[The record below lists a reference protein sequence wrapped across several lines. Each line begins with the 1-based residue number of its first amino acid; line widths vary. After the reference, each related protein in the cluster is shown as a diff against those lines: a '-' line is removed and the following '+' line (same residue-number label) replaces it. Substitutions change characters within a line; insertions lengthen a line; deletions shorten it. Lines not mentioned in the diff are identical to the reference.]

1 MRKHC
6 EVVLVADNLD
16 NGCSRLDNPEKWKID
31 PQASFLSLCS
41 NETVNGF
48 EMDLNK
54 FPWQLFPRD
63 MPVAVDMSS
72 NIGTVEVPWDK
83 LGVVYMG
90 SQKNLGT
97 AGCTVICVRE
107 DLLGKAQEDVPI
119 LCDWTTHEKS
129 PDTYYNTPAIW
140 PMFVT
145 GLNVSY

>member
-1 MRKHC
+1 
-6 EVVLVADNLD
+6 
-16 NGCSRLDNPEKWKID
+16 
-31 PQASFLSLCS
+31 
-41 NETVNGF
+41 
-48 EMDLNK
+48 MDLNK

-72 NIGTVEVPWDK
+72 NIGTTEVPWDK

-145 GLNVSY
+145 GLNVSYQNQMGGLQHYIQLANQRSRLMWDAIEQSNGYFQTKISDS